1 MATFALNLGSN
12 KTGLTTLKAEYL
24 NAAGATL
31 SNATTGFT
39 ELTAGQ
45 YLFAGTVPA
54 NCVAVRFLN
63 TLDASN
69 PYFTLS
75 VSETTTVPAAGSAGS
90 VAAYLYTRN
99 SLGNIAAGLTFHY
112 QTVGVDSSYE
122 DSWSDTVND
131 VTSDV
136 TGLVNVTLYIGT
148 HVRYWVGSGRY
159 KTVHITADTDNPLA
173 LADVVGG

>member
-1 MATFALNLGSN
+1 MATFALNLGAT

-45 YLFAGTVPA
+45 YLFNGTVP
-54 NCVAVRFLN
+54 NGCVAVRFLD
-63 TLDASN
+63 TTDSSH
-69 PYFTLS
+69 PFFTLS
-75 VSETTTVPAAGSAGS
+75 VSNATTVPAAGSAGS

-99 SLGNIAAGLTFHY
+99 SLGNIASGLTFHY

-131 VTSDV
+131 VVSDV

-159 KTVHITADTDNPLA
+159 KTVHITDATANPLA
-173 LADVVGG
+173 LSDVIGG